1 MRIYLSA
8 DLEGVSGVTRRDDVL
23 PPGQDYPAARRWLT
37 ADVNAAI
44 AGARAAGAT
53 EFVVEENHGA
63 ELLCNLDLDLID
75 PAADVVRGFPRN
87 GMTTIAALQPG
98 VDAVMLIGHHA
109 AAGSPTGFLAHTI
122 SGAFTEVR
130 LNGRNVGEGEIIALA
145 AADLEIPTIL
155 VSGDDV
161 TAAQV
166 GSAVPGVHTAI
177 VKTAY
182 STSGGSLMPPTR
194 GAQVIRDAAERAVN
208 DLAHGS
214 RPMPQPTPPYL
225 LEIDLAPML
234 DHLHG
239 LLAEVP
245 GLQLSSRTLTA
256 KVDSAAEAWSL
267 GVHAA
272 AVVMPALLA
281 AHSKVVR

>member
-1 MRIYLSA
+1 MRIYISA
-8 DLEGVSGVTRRDDVL
+8 DLEGISGVTRRDDVL

-53 EFVVEENHGA
+53 EFIVEENHGA

-75 PAADVVRGFPRN
+75 PEAEVVRGFPRH

-109 AAGSPTGFLAHTI
+109 AAGSPIGFLAHTI
-122 SGAFTEVR
+122 SGTFAEVR
-130 LNGRNVGEGEIIALA
+130 LDGRNVGEGEMIALA
-145 AADLEIPTIL
+145 AAELDIPTIL

-161 TAAQV
+161 TASQV
-166 GSAVPGVHTAI
+166 GRAVPGVVAAV

-182 STSGGSLMPPTR
+182 STSGGSLMPPAR
-194 GAQVIRDAAERAVN
+194 GAQLIREAADRAVTN
-208 DLAHGS
+208 LASGT
-214 RPMPQPTPPYL
+214 RPIARPTPPYL

-234 DHLHG
+234 DDLHPA
-239 LLAEVP
+239 LADVP
-245 GLQLSSRTLTA
+245 GVQLAGRTLSA
-256 KVDSAAEAWSL
+256 KVASAAQAWSI

-281 AHSKVVR
+281 AHRTASS